1 MREQEAYKNT
11 IGYRLT
17 TFSGMNSDLKNPDK
31 KGNLVSN
38 SIKKVHVVDKASLS
52 KITNHN
58 STSKA

>member
-38 SIKKVHVVDKASLS
+38 SIKKSML
-52 KITNHN
+52 
-58 STSKA
+58 